1 MKADPA
7 AQRSL
12 LDLAE
17 VDAELDRVA
26 YQRKNLPELAEVEQA
41 ERTLRERKDAL
52 VSAQTSGSDLETDV
66 AKQEREVES
75 VRAREDRDRK
85 MLEAGSV
92 SAKQLSELEHELET
106 LQRRQNALE
115 EDLLE
120 VMERKEAVDLDI
132 QRSAAEVD
140 AAQEALDRARQKR
153 DESVADLDATQAR
166 READRAELTPQLP
179 ADLLAEYDRSRAH
192 TGIGAALL
200 RQRRCG
206 ACQLELDRSALSE
219 IKSAPTDD
227 VVNCDN
233 CDAVLVRTAESG
245 L

>member
-1 MKADPA
+1 MKAEPT
-7 AQRSL
+7 AQRKL

-26 YQRKNLPELAEVEQA
+26 YRRKNLPELAEVEQA

-52 VSAQTSGSDLETDV
+52 VSAQTSGADLDTEVT
-66 AKQEREVES
+66 KQEREVES

-85 MLEAGSV
+85 MLESGSV
-92 SAKQLSELEHELET
+92 SPKQLSELEHELET
-106 LQRRQNALE
+106 LRRRQNALE

-120 VMERKEAVDLDI
+120 VMERKEAVDADI
-132 QRSAAEVD
+132 QRTAAEVD
-140 AAQEALDRARQKR
+140 AAQETLDKATHNR
-153 DESVADLDATQAR
+153 DESIADLDATQAR
-166 READRAELTPQLP
+166 RKADRAELTPQLP
-179 ADLLAEYDRSRAH
+179 AELLTEYDRIRAR

-200 RQRRCG
+200 RYRRCG

-219 IKSAPTDD
+219 IKSAAEDQ
-227 VVNCDN
+227 VVNCEN
-233 CDAVLVRTAESG
+233 CDAILVRTAESG